1 MGLVLV
7 SWLPFA
13 QTIIWL
19 KGASGDQADEIRAV
33 IWTIQVLIGFVGV
46 AIAGKETIAIAKSS
60 GWRGLPRAVWTL
72 LRSPAEHGES
82 DGTT

>member
-19 KGASGDQADEIRAV
+19 TGAGGDQAYEIRLV
-33 IWTIQVLIGFVGV
+33 IWSIQILIGIVGV
-46 AIAGKETIAIAKSS
+46 AIAGKETIALAKRS
-60 GWRGLPRAVWTL
+60 GWKGLPRAVWTL
-72 LRSPAEHGES
+72 LRSPAEN
-82 DGTT
+82 